1 MYDNALTLNQLM
13 NVVIGVEAVCKNF
26 KHINTK
32 LFKIKMNLVTGK
44 LQLKSKNE
52 IAIKRLC

>member
-26 KHINTK
+26 KHINTQ

-44 LQLKSKNE
+44 
-52 IAIKRLC
+52 